1 MKNYFLILLTLS
13 LIISACGG
21 DSKESAANSEEAKK
35 EKTAKI
41 FGLTTFELDNGIG
54 PIKEKIKLGPTEPA
68 KVAAGEKLFVS
79 KCSQCHKLDEKYTG
93 PALREVIKRRSPE
106 YIMNMILNPQE
117 MTARH
122 PEAKKMLAQYL
133 TPMTFQNVTQDDA
146 RSILEYFRTLAK

>member
-1 MKNYFLILLTLS
+1 MKNYFFILITLS
-13 LIISACGG
+13 LIVSACGG

-35 EKTAKI
+35 EKMAKI

-54 PIKEKIKLGPTEPA
+54 PIKEKIKLGPIDPGKA
-68 KVAAGEKLFVS
+68 AAGEKLFVA
-79 KCSQCHKLDEKYTG
+79 KCSQCHKLDERYTG
-93 PALREVIKRRSPE
+93 PAQREVIKRRSPE

-122 PEAKKMLAQYL
+122 PEAKKMFAQYP
-133 TPMTFQNVTQDDA
+133 TQMTFQNVTQDDA